1 MILFRNFSSP
11 LYSPLVFANLDE
23 SRLFFQFVKRC
34 IELYTTIYVISLSL
48 WKPSNLVSM
57 YIKCLE
63 IIFTFVSHPPCID
76 CRIFVS
82 AFCILSRRSRLCL
95 LSLFR
100 ITFAREQF
108 FGLCKEIRS
117 GYGASFEE
125 KIQEEVCGFG
135 LKFTYVSVIQT
146 LPSTFFFFF
155 FFFFLCMISNA
166 KQNIVTETILQ
177 SLLYP
182 SSHFHC
188 YC

>member
-1 MILFRNFSSP
+1 MKMILFRNFSSP

-125 KIQEEVCGFG
+125 KI
-135 LKFTYVSVIQT
+135 
-146 LPSTFFFFF
+146 
-155 FFFFLCMISNA
+155 
-166 KQNIVTETILQ
+166 
-177 SLLYP
+177 
-182 SSHFHC
+182 
-188 YC
+188 